1 VRPAGKA
8 RGMAERE
15 HVELK
20 FHNIIYELIDDV
32 KDMMLGRLRPTF
44 REVELGRAEVR
55 KVFHIPKVGVIAGCY
70 VLEGKVA
77 RSAQIRLVRD
87 SVQVWKGKLGSLK
100 RFEDDAKEVAAGFEC
115 GIRLE
120 GFNDLKEADVIEA
133 YETEEVAPSL

>member
-8 RGMAERE
+8 RSMAERE

-32 KDMMLGRLRPTF
+32 KDMMLGRLRPTL

-55 KVFHIPKVGVIAGCY
+55 KVFHIPKIGVIAGCY
-70 VLEGKVA
+70 VLEGKVTRNA
-77 RSAQIRLVRD
+77 LIRLVRD

-100 RFEDDAKEVAAGFEC
+100 HFNDDAREVVAGLEC

-120 GFNDLKEADVIEA
+120 GFNDIKESDVVEA
-133 YETEEVAPSL
+133 YETEEIAPTL